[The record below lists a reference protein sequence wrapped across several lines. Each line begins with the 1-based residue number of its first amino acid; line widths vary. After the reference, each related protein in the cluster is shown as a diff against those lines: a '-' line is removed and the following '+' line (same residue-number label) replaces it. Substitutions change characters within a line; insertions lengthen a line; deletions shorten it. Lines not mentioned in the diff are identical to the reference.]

1 MINYVIIIVLD
12 CSTQVLDDFTV
23 WQNMSQCRGSDNSV
37 NNRIIQVRCRTDRID
52 TCRDYWVRSVDCD
65 TGEVKYMSNEETG
78 VKEDNRF
85 V

>member
-1 MINYVIIIVLD
+1 MNTILE
-12 CSTQVLDDFTV
+12 CSTRTLDVSTV

-37 NNRIIQVRCRTDRID
+37 NNRIIQVRCRTDKID
-52 TCRDYWVRSVDCD
+52 TCRDYWIRSVDCD
-65 TGEVKYMSNEETG
+65 TGEVKYLSSGETG